1 MNIIRTIKFWN
12 SKEDRYYFVDLR
24 DFGDKEDKLYLA
36 YKAFSEKGFLCPLP
50 QDYIEIHMKEPGNL
64 YLVYD
69 SHISAWFIT
78 EHLPDYEEVIKV
90 REKGVY
96 LTEGGLDFRVTP
108 EQLNLLES
116 IADIEVSA
124 GLEKTY
130 IVNRLR
136 LKLKS

>member
-24 DFGDKEDKLYLA
+24 DFGDKDDKLYLA
-36 YKAFSEKGFLCPLP
+36 YKAFSEKGFMCPLP
-50 QDYIEIHMKEPGNL
+50 QDYIEIYMKEPGNL

-78 EHLPDYEEVIKV
+78 EHLPVYEEVIKKPE
-90 REKGVY
+90 RGVC
-96 LTEGGLDFRVTP
+96 LTENGMDIRVTHD
-108 EQLNLLES
+108 QLKFLEC
-116 IADIEVSA
+116 IANIEISP

-130 IVNRLR
+130 IVNE
-136 LKLKS
+136 LKLKLKL